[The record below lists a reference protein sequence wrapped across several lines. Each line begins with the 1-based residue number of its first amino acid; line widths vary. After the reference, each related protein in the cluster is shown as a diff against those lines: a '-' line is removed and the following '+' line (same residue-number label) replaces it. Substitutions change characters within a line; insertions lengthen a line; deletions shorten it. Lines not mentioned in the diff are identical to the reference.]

1 MTNTPT
7 FADLGLSAQ
16 TIQAIENK
24 GFIHPTGIQ
33 ATCIPLLL
41 KDRVDVIGQAQTG
54 TGKTAAFGLPIL
66 ELVEEQLNAVQALI
80 LAPTR
85 ELALQSAEEILSL
98 KGGRN
103 LEIAAVY
110 GGAAIVNQLR
120 QLKKGV
126 HVVVGTPGRILDHL
140 RRGSLVLDQLKF
152 LVLDEA
158 DEMLDMGFLEEIEA
172 IMVRTPKE
180 KRTLCFSATMPDPI
194 RRLAERYMDK
204 PQVVRIA
211 DETLTT
217 DLTRQL
223 FVEVRESDK
232 FEALTRFIDIEEK
245 FYGIVFCRTKL
256 QCDEVGQKL
265 IARGYHAEAL
275 HGDLSQKQRE
285 SILNRMR
292 TRQLAIIVATDVAAR
307 GIDISALTHVINY
320 NLPEDPEA
328 YVHRIGRTGRAGKQ
342 GVAITFV
349 AQREFKRLQFIRR
362 TIQSDIQRTAIPPIE
377 AIIATKRKQ
386 IVERL
391 KNLEEPNDSFLNLA
405 LEVAGSKLPETVL
418 ASVLANLYKEILDP
432 TRYRTIEELGK
443 PPRNEYTRLF
453 IARGRRDG
461 LDKRNLVDYL

>member
-1 MTNTPT
+1 
-7 FADLGLSAQ
+7 
-16 TIQAIENK
+16 
-24 GFIHPTGIQ
+24 
-33 ATCIPLLL
+33 
-41 KDRVDVIGQAQTG
+41 
-54 TGKTAAFGLPIL
+54 
-66 ELVEEQLNAVQALI
+66 
-80 LAPTR
+80 
-85 ELALQSAEEILSL
+85 
-98 KGGRN
+98 
-103 LEIAAVY
+103 
-110 GGAAIVNQLR
+110 
-120 QLKKGV
+120 
-126 HVVVGTPGRILDHL
+126 
-140 RRGSLVLDQLKF
+140 
-152 LVLDEA
+152 
-158 DEMLDMGFLEEIEA
+158 
-172 IMVRTPKE
+172 
-180 KRTLCFSATMPDPI
+180 MPDPI

-223 FVEVRESDK
+223 FVEVRRAINLRRSPASSTLKRNSTESS
-232 FEALTRFIDIEEK
+232 FVERSSN
-245 FYGIVFCRTKL
+245 VTKSVKNL
-256 QCDEVGQKL
+256 SP
-265 IARGYHAEAL
+265 GYHAEAL

-461 LDKRNLVDYL
+461 LDKRNLVDYLVSRVGAEYRDIQEVTIQDDHSYISAPNQIAEQILTAFAKTSGRHHLSGKAR

>member
-1 MTNTPT
+1 
-7 FADLGLSAQ
+7 
-16 TIQAIENK
+16 
-24 GFIHPTGIQ
+24 
-33 ATCIPLLL
+33 
-41 KDRVDVIGQAQTG
+41 
-54 TGKTAAFGLPIL
+54 
-66 ELVEEQLNAVQALI
+66 
-80 LAPTR
+80 
-85 ELALQSAEEILSL
+85 
-98 KGGRN
+98 
-103 LEIAAVY
+103 
-110 GGAAIVNQLR
+110 
-120 QLKKGV
+120 
-126 HVVVGTPGRILDHL
+126 
-140 RRGSLVLDQLKF
+140 
-152 LVLDEA
+152 
-158 DEMLDMGFLEEIEA
+158 
-172 IMVRTPKE
+172 
-180 KRTLCFSATMPDPI
+180 
-194 RRLAERYMDK
+194 

-320 NLPEDPEA
+320 NLPEDPGA
-328 YVHRIGRTGRAGKQ
+328 TDPVDVRLGIGRTGRAGKQ

-386 IVERL
+386 IV
-391 KNLEEPNDSFLNLA
+391 N
-405 LEVAGSKLPETVL
+405 G
-418 ASVLANLYKEILDP
+418 
-432 TRYRTIEELGK
+432 
-443 PPRNEYTRLF
+443 
-453 IARGRRDG
+453 
-461 LDKRNLVDYL
+461 